1 MSFIRIVN
9 SVSLRRFLPIV
20 ALLAVILICWRWL
33 WGGCWSPW
41 VTTCFEGPNRE
52 ATQDH
57 IVHYY
62 GWLAYAF
69 GDPVTLLPPVFSNW
83 TWPISVPLLYA
94 DIIPI
99 AAILLRPLAH
109 LLELKFQYF
118 SMCALAS
125 MMVSGFCGYVVGS
138 KVLGARAYGFTL
150 GLLLALSPPAIL
162 RFIGH
167 EALGL
172 HAVLVSAITLL
183 ILRKSSI
190 VIWGILIFLAVG
202 IHAYFLPLLLP
213 FLIIRVASHEITPS
227 VISSKIASIVIPSL
241 SCRKLTLISGL
252 ARIVDG
258 IILLFITL
266 LGLVSFGYA
275 SGERMALSLGS
286 TLWSANIVALFDSQG
301 HSSLFSPLKRL
312 MPYQWEGFSYLG
324 LIVTVSVFI
333 GIYDIIHGPK
343 KSPKDNVASLFP
355 SPRLFWILIIAT
367 FIYSLGLDFYLG
379 SEKIM
384 SIGGIAKT
392 LYLDRLYNIFR
403 ATGRFTWPIYYSLL
417 FWGFHAASRLTRN
430 SSSLVVVIL
439 VLLLETHI
447 PTLHF
452 TKAVI
457 AQHYIAGLQW
467 KEMKTPDEKTLAER
481 IARSDVFF
489 NATGNPWLSIDDLP
503 QSFVQAA
510 NPQIYTNYRP
520 YLARLPESFVEFNSR
535 KGCDLAKWA
544 TTVSRQNAMRNP
556 LLLMNDEDAV
566 NCTEIALRKEL
577 ELQTAGVSIYSGEPY
592 AKN

>member
-1 MSFIRIVN
+1 MAFVRIGN
-9 SVSLRRFLPIV
+9 SVSLRRLLPVV
-20 ALLAVILICWRWL
+20 ALLAVILLCWRWL
-33 WGGCWSPW
+33 WGGCWSPL
-41 VTTCFEGPNRE
+41 VTTCFEGPSRE

-69 GDPVTLLPPVFSNW
+69 GDPLTLLPPVFSNW

-99 AAILLRPLAH
+99 AAVLLRPLAH

-125 MMVSGFCGYVVGS
+125 MLVSGFCGYVVGS
-138 KVLGARAYGFTL
+138 KVLGARSYGFTL

-162 RFIGH
+162 RLIEH

-183 ILRKSSI
+183 ILRKSNI
-190 VIWGILIFLAVG
+190 AIWGILIFLAVG

-213 FLIIRVASHEITPS
+213 FLIIRLASHEITPS
-227 VISSKIASIVIPSL
+227 VISSKIASIVIPS
-241 SCRKLTLISGL
+241 SSYRKLALISGL

-258 IILLFITL
+258 IILLFIAL
-266 LGLVSFGYA
+266 LGLVAFGYA
-275 SGERMALSLGS
+275 SGERMALIPGI
-286 TLWSANIVALFDSQG
+286 TMWSANIVALFDSQG
-301 HSSLFSPLKRL
+301 HSSILSPLKM
-312 MPYQWEGFSYLG
+312 MPYQSEGFSYLG
-324 LIVTVSVFI
+324 LIVIVSVSV

-343 KSPKDNVASLFP
+343 KSPNGNSTSLFP
-355 SPRLFWILIIAT
+355 SPRLYWMLIIAM
-367 FIYSLGLDFYLG
+367 FIYSLGLDIYLG
-379 SEKIM
+379 SQKII

-392 LYLDRLYNIFR
+392 LHVDRIYYIFR

-430 SSSLVVVIL
+430 SSSLVAVIL

-457 AQHYIAGLQW
+457 SKHYIAGLQW
-467 KEMKTPDEKTLAER
+467 KEMKTAAEKTLAER
-481 IARSDVFF
+481 IARSDVFL
-489 NATGNPWLSIDDLP
+489 NATGNPWFRLDALP
-503 QSFVQAA
+503 QSFVQAS

-520 YLARLPESFVEFNSR
+520 YLARLPASFVEFNSR

-544 TTVSRQNAMRNP
+544 TTVSKQNAMRNP
-556 LLLMNDEDAV
+556 LLLMNDNDAL
-566 NCTEIALRKEL
+566 NCTEIVLRKEL
-577 ELQTAGVSIYSGEPY
+577 EVQAAGVSIYSGKIY
-592 AKN
+592 SKD